1 MTEQRSTRHTMPDLT
16 APAGR
21 TAMNTQNE
29 SGRKVATLNRR
40 SFLAKG
46 LAFVAVG
53 SLMPAAFVRAVSAEE
68 LGDFRALRPGAG
80 RVRW

>member
-1 MTEQRSTRHTMPDLT
+1 
-16 APAGR
+16 
-21 TAMNTQNE
+21 MNTQNE
-29 SGRKVATLNRR
+29 SGRRVATLNQR

-53 SLMPAAFVRAVSAEE
+53 SLMPAAFVRAVSAESWATS
-68 LGDFRALRPGAG
+68 RALLPGAG